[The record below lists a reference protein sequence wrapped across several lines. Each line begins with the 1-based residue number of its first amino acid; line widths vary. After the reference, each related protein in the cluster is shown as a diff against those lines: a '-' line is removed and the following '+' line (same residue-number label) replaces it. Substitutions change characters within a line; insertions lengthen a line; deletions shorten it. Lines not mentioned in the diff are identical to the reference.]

1 MIFIS
6 ILILIMAIAIPSL
19 KNQLSPVVLSRMT
32 TIILLYS
39 GVLSFNAFYIQSIGS
54 GIGLYS
60 GLFTANNNKFIG
72 GGDGL
77 NEPLRDSLELFNFI
91 LGKLK
96 YVLEPVQVN
105 YSNEVL
111 SDQIYYLGIVLFIL
125 SIIIFGFIVVLLLNI
140 ILYINMD
147 KIINYFN
154 NKYIVWY
161 LNINKKFLSVEIF
174 FLGCTILYFM
184 STIVK
189 GIHFIATHPII
200 IN

>member
-105 YSNEVL
+105 YSNELL

-140 ILYINMD
+140 ILYINMY

-154 NKYIVWY
+154 NKYIVLY
-161 LNINKKFLSVEIF
+161 LNINKKL
-174 FLGCTILYFM
+174 
-184 STIVK
+184 
-189 GIHFIATHPII
+189 
-200 IN
+200 

>member
-96 YVLEPVQVN
+96 Y
-105 YSNEVL
+105 
-111 SDQIYYLGIVLFIL
+111 
-125 SIIIFGFIVVLLLNI
+125 LL
-140 ILYINMD
+140 
-147 KIINYFN
+147 
-154 NKYIVWY
+154 
-161 LNINKKFLSVEIF
+161 
-174 FLGCTILYFM
+174 
-184 STIVK
+184 
-189 GIHFIATHPII
+189 
-200 IN
+200 

>member
-105 YSNEVL
+105 YSNELL

>member
-77 NEPLRDSLELFNFI
+77 NEPLRDSLELFNVI

-105 YSNEVL
+105 YSNELL

>member
-105 YSNEVL
+105 YSNELL
-111 SDQIYYLGIVLFIL
+111 SDQIYYLCIVLFIL